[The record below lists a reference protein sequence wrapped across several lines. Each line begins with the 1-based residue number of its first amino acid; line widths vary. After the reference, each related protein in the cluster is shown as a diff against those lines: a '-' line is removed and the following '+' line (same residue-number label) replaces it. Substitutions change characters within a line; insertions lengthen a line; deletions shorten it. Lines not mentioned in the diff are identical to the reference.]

1 MKYVWILVAVVFLVR
16 IDLVLRFLDKTVKKF
31 QSSQVQEINPN
42 DVISKTTIVTVSN
55 DLSLKSSPLKKFLT
69 MVDDFRSTPDLDIK
83 DKVIAFLKLNPTL
96 FTDVLNPEL
105 EASIYRLRELLVQRN
120 KSTYRFLLELMP
132 LLKGENLEMLK
143 RFYSISID
151 NDLNEFLNLY
161 SKSTDTNCMIIT
173 YLSDPQT
180 DEEKYN
186 ELSERFK
193 ALEAYLASDKISPIT
208 KVFGDKCHLVLK
220 LQVDKM
226 KAVFDASDVAT
237 APILPEDSD
246 VPAAPPSAPV
256 AVPEPSVP
264 GATP

>member
-31 QSSQVQEINPN
+31 QSSQVQEINPD
-42 DVISKTTIVTVSN
+42 DVISKTTIVSVSN

-69 MVDDFRSTPDLDIK
+69 MLDDFRSTPDLDVK
-83 DKVIAFLKLNPTL
+83 DRALEFLKSNPAM
-96 FTDVLNPEL
+96 FTEVLNPEL
-105 EASIYRLRELLVQRN
+105 EASIYRWRELLVQRN
-120 KSTYRFLLELMP
+120 KSTYRFLLDL
-132 LLKGENLEMLK
+132 LLVLKGENLEMIK

-151 NDLNEFLNLY
+151 NDLIEFLNLY

-186 ELSERFK
+186 ELSERLK
-193 ALEAYLASDKISPIT
+193 ALEAYLATDKMAPLT
-208 KVFGDKCHLVLK
+208 KVFGEKCHLVLK

-226 KAVFDASDVAT
+226 KAVFDASDFAA
-237 APILPEDSD
+237 APILPENSD
-246 VPAAPPSAPV
+246 VPAEPASPPV
-256 AVPEPSVP
+256 AAPEPTVP
-264 GATP
+264 GASP